1 MYHALMYHNHF
12 FPKAIEPKTKSD
24 QEKLLS
30 SLHKIQTE
38 DPSFIVFYDREMKQT
53 VIEVQ
58 GEMQL
63 NAILGKLHDR
73 YHVEVTLAPREV
85 PYRRNHKRAS
95 ASPG

>member
-1 MYHALMYHNHF
+1 
-12 FPKAIEPKTKSD
+12 
-24 QEKLLS
+24 
-30 SLHKIQTE
+30 
-38 DPSFIVFYDREMKQT
+38 MKQT

-85 PYRRNHKRAS
+85 PYRETIKGERK
-95 ASPG
+95 PG